1 MNMTFETLEWF
12 DGVDGYLEMI
22 DQRRLPEMFLQMGCG
37 NTEQLWDAIKTLAV
51 RGAPAIGVAAG
62 FGVCLAMK
70 EAADA
75 DIPAAMGCKDWYT
88 AKVTTLGELDAALAE
103 AEKAESGVYI
113 EIIIDRW
120 AIPKGG
126 EFMFTGTGSLFG
138 KEGRTWEGWMKE
150 MAAKKK

>member
-1 MNMTFETLEWF
+1 MTANDMGTFYRYGAKPIFLMF
-12 DGVDGYLEMI
+12 NNDGYFAERVTNRNP
-22 DQRRLPEMFLQMGCG
+22 DEEY
-37 NTEQLWDAIKTLAV
+37 NDLAKWN
-51 RGAPAIGVAAG
+51 
-62 FGVCLAMK
+62 F
-70 EAADA
+70 A
-75 DIPAAMGCKDWYT
+75 DIPAAMGCKDWFT

-138 KEGRTWEGWMKE
+138 KEGRTWEGWLEEMKQSPL
-150 MAAKKK
+150 KN